1 MIASIF
7 LTRGSLPAYHMHGTR
22 KKRHGLMLQCGEC
35 NFPAK
40 PLPHFAGN
48 RAVNMKKAI
57 ILSAGQ
63 GSRLGHLTD
72 NKPKCLIEFNGRTL
86 LDRQLDALAANSIDE
101 VVVVTGFRD
110 DQIEGALARRGD
122 IGPRVRTVY
131 NPFYKVAD
139 NLGSLFVARE
149 EIAGDV
155 LVWNGDT
162 LVSEELM
169 ARVVGNQTQDGICVT
184 IDRKDGYDED
194 DMKVVVDDAGRL
206 HAIGKRLDLAEV
218 NAESIGLL
226 AFRGAGAQTFRH
238 AIERAIRTS
247 EGTTIWYLRVIH
259 QIAQEAPVWTL
270 DINGHEWGEVD
281 FPEDVESAQALTAR
295 WDAIRKPVA
304 A

>member
-1 MIASIF
+1 
-7 LTRGSLPAYHMHGTR
+7 
-22 KKRHGLMLQCGEC
+22 
-35 NFPAK
+35 
-40 PLPHFAGN
+40 
-48 RAVNMKKAI
+48 MKKAI

-72 NKPKCLIEFNGRTL
+72 DRPKCLIDFNGRTL
-86 LDRQLDALAANSIDE
+86 LDRQLDVLQANGVE
-101 VVVVTGFRD
+101 EAVVVTGFRD
-110 DQIEGALARRGD
+110 DQIEAALAARGER
-122 IGPRVRTVY
+122 GPRVRTIY

-139 NLGSLFVARE
+139 NLGSLFVALSE
-149 EIAGDV
+149 LTGDV

-169 ARVVGNQTQDGICVT
+169 ARVVGNDRQGICVS

-194 DMKVVVDDAGRL
+194 DMKVVVDEEGRL
-206 HAIGKRLDLAEV
+206 HAIGKRLEMSDV

-226 AFRGAGAQTFRH
+226 AFRGDGSTVFSK

-281 FPEDVESAQALTAR
+281 FPEDVDAARELTLR
-295 WDAIRKPVA
+295 WDAAGEAQA

>member
-1 MIASIF
+1 
-7 LTRGSLPAYHMHGTR
+7 
-22 KKRHGLMLQCGEC
+22 
-35 NFPAK
+35 
-40 PLPHFAGN
+40 
-48 RAVNMKKAI
+48 MKKAI

-86 LDRQLDALAANSIDE
+86 LDRQLDALAANGVE
-101 VVVVTGFRD
+101 EAVVVTGFRD
-110 DQIEGALARRGD
+110 DQIEAALKRRGD
-122 IGPRVRTVY
+122 VSPRVRTIY

-139 NLGSLFVARE
+139 NLGSLFVAKA
-149 EIAGDV
+149 EIEGDV

-169 ARVVGNQTQDGICVT
+169 AHVVGNRDQQGICVT

-206 HAIGKRLDLAEV
+206 HSIGKRLDLGEV

-238 AIERAIRTS
+238 AIERAIRTA

-281 FPEDVESAQALTAR
+281 FPEDVESAQALAAR
-295 WDAIRKPVA
+295 WDAQRKAKA